1 VKDDKREPR
10 EAAPRRCFGCGAAL
24 QCENEELPGFVP
36 RAVLEREEDALC
48 RRCFRIRHYN
58 EISAVTADRDAFL
71 RLLGGIAETDC
82 LVVHIADLFD
92 MEGSLITGLHRFVGR
107 NPVLLV
113 ANKLDLLPKITNRS
127 RLLAWVLR
135 QARRNGLEPAE
146 AVLCSARRNEGVDR
160 LAEAIRRLAG
170 GRDVYVVGATN
181 VGKSALI
188 NRLIAEYGDFAR
200 ELTVSRYPGTT
211 LDAVRIPLRG
221 GMQLVDTPGIV
232 YSHRLTEI
240 VPRRALGAV
249 LPERPFRPLTY
260 QLNARQ
266 TLFFGGLVRFDFLE
280 GERQSFTAYVS
291 PALRVHRTKL
301 ERADGLFAAQ
311 RGKLLVPPSE
321 EDLERMPPLERHELR
336 IGSDQHR
343 DVFVSGLGWIKANST
358 TGALVAL
365 HVPKGVRAGLRE
377 VML

>member
-1 VKDDKREPR
+1 MNDDQRELP

-24 QCENEELPGFVP
+24 QSENEELPGYVP
-36 RAVLEREEDALC
+36 PAVLERDEDALC

-58 EISAVTADRDAFL
+58 EISSVTADRDAFL
-71 RLLGGIAETDC
+71 RLLGGIAETEC
-82 LVVHIADLFD
+82 LVVHITDLYDF
-92 MEGSLITGLHRFVGR
+92 EGSLITGLHRFVGR

-113 ANKLDLLPKITNRS
+113 ANKLDLLPKVTNRS
-127 RLLAWVLR
+127 RLLAWVRR
-135 QARRNGLEPAE
+135 QARANGLEPAE
-146 AVLCSARRNEGVDR
+146 TLLCSARRNEGVDQME
-160 LAEAIRRLAG
+160 EAIRRLAG

-188 NRLIAEYGDFAR
+188 NRLIAGYGDFAR

-211 LDAVRIPLRG
+211 LDAVRIPLRD

-232 YSHRLTEI
+232 YSHRLAEV
-240 VPRRALGAV
+240 VPRRALSAI
-249 LPERPFRPLTY
+249 LPEKPFRPLTY
-260 QLNARQ
+260 QLNEGQ
-266 TLFFGGLVRFDFLE
+266 TLFFGGLVRFDFVA

-301 ERADGLFAAQ
+301 ERADELFAAQ
-311 RGKLLVPPSE
+311 RGKLLVPPAE
-321 EDLERMPPLERHELR
+321 EDLGLMPPLERHELR
-336 IGSDQHR
+336 IRPNQFR

-358 TGALVAL
+358 AGALIAVHA
-365 HVPKGVRAGLRE
+365 PRGVRVGLRE